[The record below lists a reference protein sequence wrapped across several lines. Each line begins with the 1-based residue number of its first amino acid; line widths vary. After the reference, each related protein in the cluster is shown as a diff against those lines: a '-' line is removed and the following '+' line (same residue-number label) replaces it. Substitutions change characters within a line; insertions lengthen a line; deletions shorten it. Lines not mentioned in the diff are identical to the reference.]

1 MTKTISKLAFQGDV
15 CFRRVEA
22 LPDKAALQPRVDGRI
37 VVAHSET
44 GHDHYLDAVG
54 VEAFQEPD
62 RPMVCYLRSAMPV
75 EVKHARSWDTH
86 APLLLAPGIWEVRRE
101 REYTPAGFRR
111 VED

>member
-1 MTKTISKLAFQGDV
+1 MIIKLAFQGDV
-15 CFRRVEA
+15 CFRRVETV
-22 LPDKAALQPRVDGRI
+22 PTKAVAQPRVAGRI

-44 GHDHYLDAVG
+44 GHDHYLDTIG

-62 RPMVCYLRSAMPV
+62 RPMVCYLRSTVPA
-75 EVKHARSWDTH
+75 EVKHARAWDTH